1 MTIATRNGLAR
12 LALAVLCTASLNA
25 GAATILI
32 NDFYNTGVDANGHE
46 INTNNAADIH
56 YTVDGVAA
64 VIKPGIWGH
73 DDAESNWITRYANTY
88 SFGTKT
94 FYTNFTIG
102 ADADL
107 STVLLNFTF
116 GHDGTGV
123 VFLNGTQLAY
133 YAGWSGV
140 QAVSLDAS
148 TNNTFLSHLQLG
160 TNTLGFR
167 ISADGIPNGMRI
179 TDAFGSY
186 EGPDA
191 APVPAPMSLGL
202 LGLGLVGL
210 RSRGHRL
217 AAA

>member
-1 MTIATRNGLAR
+1 MTIATANGRAR
-12 LALAVLCTASLNA
+12 FTMAVLCAVSLNA

-32 NDFYNTGVDANGHE
+32 DDFYNTGVDANGNE

-64 VIKPGIWGH
+64 VIKPGVWGN
-73 DDAESNWITRYANTY
+73 DDAESNWITRYTNTY

-94 FYTNFTIG
+94 FYTDFTIG
-102 ADADL
+102 AGADL

-140 QAVSLDAS
+140 QPVSLDAS
-148 TNNTFLSHLQLG
+148 ANSTFLSSLQLG

-167 ISADGIPNGMRI
+167 ISADAIPNGMRI

-191 APVPAPMSLGL
+191 ATVPAPMSLGL

-210 RSRGHRL
+210 RSRMRR
-217 AAA
+217 